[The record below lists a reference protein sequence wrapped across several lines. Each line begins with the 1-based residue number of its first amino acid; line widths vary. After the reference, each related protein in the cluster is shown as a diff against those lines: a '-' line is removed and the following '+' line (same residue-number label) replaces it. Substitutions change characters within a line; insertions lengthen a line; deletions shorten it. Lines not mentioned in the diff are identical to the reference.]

1 MTANDIIAH
10 LDLAPHPEGG
20 FYRQTWIATNE
31 GRPIGTC
38 IYFLLK
44 AGGGSHWHRVD
55 ATEIWF
61 WHAGAPLILSMSET
75 DHGPKREICLGAD
88 LMRDQVPQGIV
99 PKDHWQAAR
108 TAGDWTLVSCTVS
121 PGFSFDGFTLATPEF
136 DIP

>member
-1 MTANDIIAH
+1 MTADDIIAH

-31 GRPIGTC
+31 GRPTGTC

-61 WHAGAPLILSMSET
+61 WHAGAPLILSISET
-75 DHGPKREICLGAD
+75 DQGP
-88 LMRDQVPQGIV
+88 
-99 PKDHWQAAR
+99 
-108 TAGDWTLVSCTVS
+108 
-121 PGFSFDGFTLATPEF
+121 
-136 DIP
+136 